1 MFFGVYKFHGS
12 KHNLPISIHSSIQHT
27 GTSVEQPT
35 TGQALVDSLK
45 VIPLGYAESIEGNRL
60 MSQ

>member
-27 GTSVEQPT
+27 GTKKQPT

-60 MSQ
+60 VSQ